1 MVEFL
6 WWDAIGQD
14 YARFTQNRIT
24 NKYIPSKHHQKR
36 QQSKHSTRSW
46 MERSLPYDVLC
57 RCCVSSPTGA
67 DLIPTM
73 CHLFLHA
80 DIGFFRCE
88 LCLAKTWQERVK
100 IRLPNRIL
108 TPLNSNRTTRYSY
121 WNFTLYLYW
130 LDTGSTFMVAEP
142 INDYYITHV
151 TISIY
156 IYTYYIH
163 IQDLFCDSFCD
174 SCQLTW
180 VDVRFQE
187 RASLIVNDND
197 AKCSPLLARDKFQAW
212 RWLMHVF
219 FLRISL
225 PFVQEA
231 KVRVS
236 WSLPSLP
243 KLEDIKD
250 LFRQIMPPQARHLF
264 F

>member
-156 IYTYYIH
+156 IYIH
-163 IQDLFCDSFCD
+163 IIFIYKICSATLF
-174 SCQLTW
+174 
-180 VDVRFQE
+180 VI
-187 RASLIVNDND
+187 A
-197 AKCSPLLARDKFQAW
+197 
-212 RWLMHVF
+212 
-219 FLRISL
+219 
-225 PFVQEA
+225 
-231 KVRVS
+231 VS
-236 WSLPSLP
+236 WLG
-243 KLEDIKD
+243 
-250 LFRQIMPPQARHLF
+250 
-264 F
+264 

>member
-121 WNFTLYLYW
+121 WNFTLYW
-130 LDTGSTFMVAEP
+130 LDTGSICMVAEP
-142 INDYYITHV
+142 INDYFITHV
-151 TISIY
+151 NHINIY
-156 IYTYYIH
+156 IIFICNTRFVLRCSAT
-163 IQDLFCDSFCD
+163 LF
-174 SCQLTW
+174 
-180 VDVRFQE
+180 VR
-187 RASLIVNDND
+187 A
-197 AKCSPLLARDKFQAW
+197 
-212 RWLMHVF
+212 
-219 FLRISL
+219 
-225 PFVQEA
+225 
-231 KVRVS
+231 VS
-236 WSLPSLP
+236 WLG
-243 KLEDIKD
+243 
-250 LFRQIMPPQARHLF
+250 
-264 F
+264 